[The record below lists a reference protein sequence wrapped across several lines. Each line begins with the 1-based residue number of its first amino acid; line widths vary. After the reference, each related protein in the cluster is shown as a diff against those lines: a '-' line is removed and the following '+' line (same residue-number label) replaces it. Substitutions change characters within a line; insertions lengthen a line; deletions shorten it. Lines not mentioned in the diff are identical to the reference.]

1 MQTSGEKLTI
11 AEFAARAGCS
21 PQRVSQLLQKS
32 LKPFQIIES
41 GRKYVLSDAL
51 PIVLEAREKQGYRK
65 SFETVSETVSN
76 SCETVSG
83 PEEVER
89 LTAELAEVQQRAA
102 DQLEQLDQMRAELV
116 EAQQRAADADR
127 KAQAAA
133 SEIDQHAAEL
143 ARTRADLEAVREQRQ
158 KIEVKAAAAEAAAD
172 AERKRADAAEAARA
186 DLQKLLEANT
196 AAAAEAAALAAERE
210 RTATERLAAE
220 QQHAAELTAQLA
232 TAHAL
237 QAGQIQLAMKQ
248 SDSPQPVTSDG
259 ADDQQPKRRG
269 LLARLFRRG

>member
-21 PQRVSQLLQKS
+21 PQRVSQLLRKS
-32 LKPFQIIES
+32 LKQFQVIEN

-89 LTAELAEVQQRAA
+89 LTAELAAAA
-102 DQLEQLDQMRAELV
+102 DQLDQMRAELV

-133 SEIDQHAAEL
+133 SEL

-158 KIEVKAAAAEAAAD
+158 KLEVKAAAAEAAAD

-259 ADDQQPKRRG
+259 ADDQQPKPRG